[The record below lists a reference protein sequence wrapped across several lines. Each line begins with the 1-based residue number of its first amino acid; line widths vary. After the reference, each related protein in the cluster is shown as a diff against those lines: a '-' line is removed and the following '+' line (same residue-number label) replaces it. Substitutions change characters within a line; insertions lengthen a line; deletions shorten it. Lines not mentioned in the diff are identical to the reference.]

1 MFSSLIVSALPLANN
16 YNSPSSDLAYSFGY
30 LFGAL
35 FVYALMLAIAMAI
48 SGAMWAGA
56 FAKAGYPKKAA
67 FIPFYNTWTMVKIA
81 GRPESHFWLQFIPY
95 AGLYWYIATLNDVA
109 KSFGKDVGT
118 TLGLVFIP
126 VVFAP
131 MLSYG
136 SAAYRGPVYMSA
148 AQKMQANAYA
158 QYQAQ
163 QPQPQYAGQFQQY
176 QGQNQQPQQYPGQ
189 PVQPQQPP
197 VPPGYFAA
205 PGTPDVPGS
214 QNPQPPYGSGP
225 TQ

>member
-16 YNSPSSDLAYSFGY
+16 YNSPSSNMAYSFGY
-30 LFGAL
+30 MIGFLFI
-35 FVYALMLAIAMAI
+35 YALLLALTMAI

-95 AGLYWYIATLNDVA
+95 AGVFWYIATLNDLA

-118 TLGLVFIP
+118 TLGLVFLP

-136 SAAYRGPVYMSA
+136 SATYRGPVYMSA
-148 AQKMQANAYA
+148 TQKMQADAYA
-158 QYQAQ
+158 QYHAQ
-163 QPQPQYAGQFQQY
+163 QQQPQYAGQFQQ
-176 QGQNQQPQQYPGQ
+176 PQQYPGQ
-189 PVQPQQPP
+189 PQQPVQPT

-205 PGTPDVPGS
+205 PGNTDAPGS